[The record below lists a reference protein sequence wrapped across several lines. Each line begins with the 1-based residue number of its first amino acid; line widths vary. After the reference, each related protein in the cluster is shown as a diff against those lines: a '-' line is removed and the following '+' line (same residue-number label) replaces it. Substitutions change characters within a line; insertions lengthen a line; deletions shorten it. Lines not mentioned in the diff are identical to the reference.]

1 MEIIGEAWA
10 AREAT
15 RPTGYVKNNNPQG
28 WAANGLRCHEGPAF
42 AGAMPK
48 PAGPPE
54 LKHLDHVLVTPQA
67 IKRRV
72 AALGAQLNKDYAHKD
87 LMVVAIVNGALI
99 FTADLL
105 RQMSSP
111 LRLDCLRASS
121 YHTGT
126 RAVGEPRIIDQM
138 KLDVKDQ
145 HVLLLDD
152 ILDTGKT
159 LAAVAGLLKDKG
171 AASVRT
177 CVLLDKKARRSV
189 PFEADYVG
197 FDIPNEFV
205 VGYGLDFNERYRNLP
220 CIGVLKPKYYS

>member
-1 MEIIGEAWA
+1 
-10 AREAT
+10 
-15 RPTGYVKNNNPQG
+15 
-28 WAANGLRCHEGPAF
+28 
-42 AGAMPK
+42 MPK
-48 PAGPPE
+48 HAGPPE
-54 LKHLDHVLVTPQA
+54 LKHLDHVLVSPLA
-67 IKRRV
+67 IKRRI
-72 AALGAQLNKDYAHKD
+72 ATLGAQLNKDYAKKD

-99 FTADLL
+99 FAADLL

-138 KLDVKDQ
+138 KLDVNGQ

-159 LAAVAGLLKDKG
+159 LAAVAGLLKEKG
-171 AASVRT
+171 AISVRT

-197 FDIPNEFV
+197 FEIPNEFV